1 MRITPLRSLPL
12 IKRCALLGLVLLLAD
27 CTSSPNL
34 PDYSQWQGKQT
45 PAERRIAAWRWLIT
59 TQFSLPDAEKLTLV
73 NRFINRLVFVS
84 DREHWGQED
93 YWATPYETVYSG
105 GGDCEDFAIA
115 KYFTLKYLQI
125 PDRKMRLVFV
135 RALSLRQSHM
145 VLVYF
150 ATPQSEPLVLDNLDP
165 TIKPLSQRT
174 DLRPFYSFNAKGFW
188 AIRKKDAMEYLGKAS
203 RIGVWQDLMEKMAR
217 NQESL

>member
-1 MRITPLRSLPL
+1 MRSPNPSSLPFL
-12 IKRCALLGLVLLLAD
+12 KRCALLGLIWFLAN
-27 CTSSPNL
+27 CTTSPNL
-34 PDYSQWQGKQT
+34 PDYSEWQGKQT
-45 PAERRIAAWRWLIT
+45 PAERRIYAWRWLIA
-59 TQFSLPDAEKLTLV
+59 TQYSLPDTKKLALV
-73 NRFINRLVFVS
+73 NDFINRLIFVS
-84 DREHWGQED
+84 DRDHWGQED

-135 RALSLRQSHM
+135 RALSQRQSHM
-145 VLVYF
+145 VLIYL

-165 TIKPLSQRT
+165 VIKPLSQRT

-188 AIRKKDAMEYLGKAS
+188 VMRKMDGMEYVGKAS
-203 RIGVWQDLMEKMAR
+203 RISVWQDLMEKMAR